1 MAGSADRSPD
11 SAPAGSAPQPG
22 SQLTALAGLSG
33 GDLLSSADLSAEQTR
48 GLLELAAA
56 LKAGR
61 RSIRLEGRIL
71 GLIFSKASTRTR
83 VSFSVAMARLG
94 GQTIDLLPTVTQV
107 GRGEPVADTARV
119 LSRYCDALAIRTFAQ
134 EDLEAYA
141 HWASIPVINALTDR
155 EHPCQALADF
165 LTMAESFACG
175 TDGRLEL
182 ERLRGLTLA
191 YVGDG
196 NNVAHS
202 LMLCGALLGVNVRV
216 GTPEGFAPD
225 PAVLEQARQL
235 AGGEAAITVVHD
247 PVEAVRGAQA
257 LYTDVWASM
266 GQEEEQA
273 ERERAFAG
281 WCLEESLL
289 SEAEPRAI
297 VLHCL
302 PAHRGEEISAGVI
315 EGSASRVF
323 DQAENRLHA
332 QQALLA
338 TLLGGL

>member
-1 MAGSADRSPD
+1 M
-11 SAPAGSAPQPG
+11 
-22 SQLTALAGLSG
+22 TALSAYPALAELTGK
-33 GDLLSSADLSAEQTR
+33 DFLSSADISSEQTVQ
-48 GLLELAAA
+48 LLELAAD

-61 RSIRLEGRIL
+61 LSVDVGGQVL

-94 GQTIDLLPTVTQV
+94 GQTLDLNPQVTQV

-119 LSRYCDALAIRTFAQ
+119 LSRYVDALAIRTFAQ
-134 EDLEAYA
+134 DELAEYA
-141 HWASIPVINALTDR
+141 HWASIPVINALTDL
-155 EHPCQALADF
+155 EHPCQALADY
-165 LTMAESFACG
+165 LTLHEAFG
-175 TDGRLEL
+175 TVA
-182 ERLRGLTLA
+182 GLTLA

-216 GTPEGFAPD
+216 GGPAGFQPSE
-225 PAVLEQARQL
+225 AVLQQARQL
-235 AGGEAAITVVHD
+235 AAGRCEISVLQD
-247 PVEAVRGAQA
+247 PVATVRGAHA

-266 GQEEEQA
+266 GQEEEKA
-273 ERERAFAG
+273 ERERAFSG
-281 WCLEESLL
+281 WCLNEELVA
-289 SEAEPRAI
+289 EADGRAI

-302 PAHRGEEISAGVI
+302 PAYRGLEISAGAM
-315 EGSASRVF
+315 EGSNSRIF

-338 TLLGGL
+338 ALLNR